1 MSSMDVSSTPVVKPS
16 PTLPNPTVTPEVS
29 TVSTEVEIK
38 KVAEATAR
46 VAADIS
52 DQKSRSSQEIK
63 DVQDRLEDTI
73 RSLNIKMEVKS
84 SHLNFAVDEI
94 SDRVMVTVT
103 NKNTGEVVRQVPADA
118 ILKVA
123 HNMEALKGVI
133 FDEMF

>member
-16 PTLPNPTVTPEVS
+16 PTLPNPTVTQK
-29 TVSTEVEIK
+29 VSTEVEVN

-63 DVQDRLEDTI
+63 DVQARLEDTI

-84 SHLNFAVDEI
+84 SHLNFSVDEI

>member
-16 PTLPNPTVTPEVS
+16 PTLPNPIVTPEVS
-29 TVSTEVEIK
+29 RGVEIN

>member
-1 MSSMDVSSTPVVKPS
+1 MSSMDVSSTPVAKPS
-16 PTLPNPTVTPEVS
+16 PALPNPTAAPK
-29 TVSTEVEIK
+29 VSTEVEIK

-63 DVQDRLEDTI
+63 DVQARLEDTI

-84 SHLNFAVDEI
+84 SHLNFSVDEI

-103 NKNTGEVVRQVPADA
+103 NKDTGEIVRQVPADA

>member
-1 MSSMDVSSTPVVKPS
+1 MSTVEPVS
-16 PTLPNPTVTPEVS
+16 VS
-29 TVSTEVEIK
+29 TTTHAPAATVNTPSAKAVKSEVDIK

-46 VAADIS
+46 VAEDIS
-52 DQKSRSSQEIK
+52 NQKSHSSQEIK
-63 DVQDRLEDTI
+63 DVQARLEDTI

-84 SHLNFAVDEI
+84 SHLNFSVDEI

-103 NKNTGEVVRQVPADA
+103 NKSTGEIVRQVPADA

>member
-1 MSSMDVSSTPVVKPS
+1 MSSMDVSSTPMVKPS
-16 PTLPNPTVTPEVS
+16 PTLPNPTVTPEVG
-29 TVSTEVEIK
+29 TEVEIN

-84 SHLNFAVDEI
+84 SHLNFSVDEI

>member
-1 MSSMDVSSTPVVKPS
+1 MDVSSTPVVKPS

-29 TVSTEVEIK
+29 TKVEIN
-38 KVAEATAR
+38 KVAEASAR

-63 DVQDRLEDTI
+63 DVQARLEDTI

-84 SHLNFAVDEI
+84 SHLNFSVDEI

-123 HNMEALKGVI
+123 HNMEALMGVI

>member
-1 MSSMDVSSTPVVKPS
+1 MSSMDVSSTPVAKPS
-16 PTLPNPTVTPEVS
+16 PALPNPTAAPK
-29 TVSTEVEIK
+29 VSTEVEIK
-38 KVAEATAR
+38 KDAEATAR

-84 SHLNFAVDEI
+84 SHLNFSVDEI

-103 NKNTGEVVRQVPADA
+103 NKDTGEIVRQVPADA

>member
-1 MSSMDVSSTPVVKPS
+1 MS
-16 PTLPNPTVTPEVS
+16 TVEPASVS
-29 TVSTEVEIK
+29 TTTHAPAATVNTPSAKAVKSEVDIK

-46 VAADIS
+46 VAEDIS
-52 DQKSRSSQEIK
+52 NQKSHSSQEIK
-63 DVQDRLEDTI
+63 DVQARLEDTI

-84 SHLNFAVDEI
+84 SHLNFSVDEI

-123 HNMEALKGVI
+123 HNIEALKGVI

>member
-16 PTLPNPTVTPEVS
+16 PTLPNPTAAPK
-29 TVSTEVEIK
+29 VSTEVEIK

-63 DVQDRLEDTI
+63 DVQARLEDTI

-84 SHLNFAVDEI
+84 SHLNFSVDEI

>member
-1 MSSMDVSSTPVVKPS
+1 MNSMDVSSTPVVKPS
-16 PTLPNPTVTPEVS
+16 PTLPNPTATPK
-29 TVSTEVEIK
+29 VSTEVEIN

-84 SHLNFAVDEI
+84 SHLNFSVDEI